1 MWPVTAYV
9 LRSVC
14 LSQPLAVLKAA
25 KPIEIA
31 VWDMDSDARK
41 EPYIIF
47 YYSPPKE
54 GAILENG
61 PRLPDPGKA

>member
-1 MWPVTAYV
+1 
-9 LRSVC
+9 
-14 LSQPLAVLKAA
+14 VLKAA

-41 EPYIIF
+41 EPYIVL
-47 YYSPPKE
+47 YYSPPEE
-54 GAILENG
+54 GAILEKG